1 MEPPLAQ
8 SHRGSTIAE
17 DASEGKQR
25 MARFVIAPH
34 MRLQEWV
41 AEGKGYFAAEGLEYE
56 FRDEILSKDGKKHD
70 LGDRIGAYQTFEKGR
85 QTDVSCACH
94 WTVNVAASNG
104 RGKLYADAYS
114 VSPAGV
120 FVPPESPIREPAD
133 LRGVPISVGYQSG
146 SHYSTI
152 QALEQYLKPD
162 EIRLSFAD
170 GLLFKRM
177 ELLIDRQI
185 PAASLFS
192 GPYYFMEQLGFRK
205 VIDSTFMMAS
215 MISGEPDPEDVRKYF
230 RALRRAQRD
239 IDLRPELY
247 THYYKKEFP
256 IRFLDQMDT
265 RRWGPGERIV
275 FEPYT
280 KDVFEESF
288 EWIAQH
294 GIFPHGQMGA
304 GNYEEAVV
312 SLAAK

>member
-1 MEPPLAQ
+1 
-8 SHRGSTIAE
+8 
-17 DASEGKQR
+17 
-25 MARFVIAPH
+25 MAKFVIAPH

-41 AEGKGYFAAEGLEYE
+41 AEEKGYFAAEGLDYE

-70 LGDRIGAYQTFEKGR
+70 LGDKVGAYQTFEQGR
-85 QTDVSCACH
+85 STDVSCACH

-104 RGKLYADAYS
+104 HGKLYRDAYS
-114 VSPAGV
+114 VSPAGI
-120 FVPPESPIREPAD
+120 FVPPESPIRHPSELAD
-133 LRGVPISVGYQSG
+133 VPISVGYQSG
-146 SHYSTI
+146 SHYSSI
-152 QALEQYLKPD
+152 QALEQYLKP
-162 EIRLSFAD
+162 EQIKLSFSD

-177 ELLIDRQI
+177 ELLIDRKV

-205 VIDSTFMMAS
+205 VIDTTFMMAS
-215 MISGEPDPEDVRKYF
+215 MITGNPDPEDVTKYF

-256 IRFLDQMDT
+256 ERFLDQMDT

-280 KDVFEESF
+280 KEVFEESF
-288 EWIAQH
+288 EWIARR
-294 GIFPHGQMGA
+294 GIFPEGQMGS
-304 GNYEEAVV
+304 GKYEEATV
-312 SLAAK
+312 SLPVK

>member
-1 MEPPLAQ
+1 
-8 SHRGSTIAE
+8 
-17 DASEGKQR
+17 

-85 QTDVSCACH
+85 HTDVSCACH

-133 LRGVPISVGYQSG
+133 LADVPISVGYQSG

-192 GPYYFMEQLGFRK
+192 GRYYFMEQLGFRK

-215 MISGEPDPEDVRKYF
+215 MITGEPDPEDVRKYF

-256 IRFLDQMDT
+256 LRFLDQMDT

-304 GNYEEAVV
+304 GNYEAAVV